1 MKQNNQLLPIVL
13 CLHTKKMA
21 NTVRR
26 YSITTT
32 LQHLSDFVA
41 NTIYFSTLACG
52 RIVFSATDYKL

>member
-1 MKQNNQLLPIVL
+1 MFVL
-13 CLHTKKMA
+13 VLQPKRLA

>member
-1 MKQNNQLLPIVL
+1 MFVL
-13 CLHTKKMA
+13 VLQPKRLA

-52 RIVFSATDYKL
+52 RILFSATDYKL